1 MITVYCANITTN
13 KEIIRKAYMENLEA
27 VMDENVL
34 GSLVSELGNQLAERG
49 ISIDS
54 LHKGVGPKR
63 AQDIYDDF
71 NKV

>member
-1 MITVYCANITTN
+1 
-13 KEIIRKAYMENLEA
+13 MENLEA

-34 GSLVSELGNQLAERG
+34 GSLVSELGNQSAERG